1 MGGGE
6 ATFCRELFID
16 SAPFVMGAPGCDP
29 VRPSDTL
36 STSAQVQIGLHA
48 TRHCAPCVK
57 TNDQGAGISTPASL
71 AEAPPETMAA
81 DAGGQRALFI
91 SSARTARYPSAP
103 APSAQASAELFI
115 SLSKCVGSGASPLLG
130 IHLIRTASPG
140 SLRWLSVDWS
150 SG

>member
-1 MGGGE
+1 
-6 ATFCRELFID
+6 
-16 SAPFVMGAPGCDP
+16 MGAPGCDP

-48 TRHCAPCVK
+48 ARHCAPCVK

-71 AEAPPETMAA
+71 AGAPPETMAA
-81 DAGGQRALFI
+81 DARGQRALFI
-91 SSARTARYPSAP
+91 SSARTARYPSDP
-103 APSAQASAELFI
+103 VPSAQASAEQFI

-130 IHLIRTASPG
+130 VLLIRTASPG
-140 SLRWLSVDWS
+140 SLRWRSVDWS

>member
-1 MGGGE
+1 
-6 ATFCRELFID
+6 
-16 SAPFVMGAPGCDP
+16 MGAPGCDP

-48 TRHCAPCVK
+48 ARHCAPCVK

-130 IHLIRTASPG
+130 VRLIRTASPG